1 MGEILNP
8 HDLIV
13 RPLMTEKSTFLREE
27 ENKVCFV
34 VRRDANRKSIRQAVE
49 DTLNVKVKRVNVLN
63 MVGKTKRLNRF
74 VGKRADWKKAIVTL
88 EKDEKID
95 FFES

>member
-1 MGEILNP
+1 MNP
-8 HDLIV
+8 HDLII
-13 RPLMTEKSTFLREE
+13 RPLMTEKSTLLREE

-49 DTLNVKVKRVNVLN
+49 ETLNVKVKSVNVLN
-63 MVGKTKRLNRF
+63 MIGKTKRLNRF

-95 FFES
+95 FFEA